1 MQIVVAVLLGAGA
14 FGCWL
19 FAVVHWIKAVRRR
32 RPEIS
37 LSALLTQGFK
47 SFDPASF
54 TPEGGHHQ
62 KKFLRGMLL
71 FFGFIACGIVAGV
84 LFSRP

>member
-1 MQIVVAVLLGAGA
+1 MQIAVGVLLGAGA

-19 FAVVHWIKAVRRR
+19 FAVFHWIKAVRRR

-47 SFDPASF
+47 SFDPSSF
-54 TPEGGHHQ
+54 TPEGAHHQ
-62 KKFLRGMLL
+62 KQFVRGTLL
-71 FFGFIACGIVAGV
+71 FVGFIVCGIVAGV
-84 LFSRP
+84 LFSRT